1 MTSAQQALA
10 QYARV
15 NTVSAVEDAS
25 PHRLI
30 QLLLDGALERITVAR
45 RALESGQVAAR
56 GTAIGKTVDIVS
68 ALRSSLNFEAGGEV
82 AANLEA
88 LYDYVERRLLQAN
101 LEASETML
109 DECARLLHEVKEGW
123 DGIGQAA

>member
-15 NTVSAVEDAS
+15 NTVSSVEDAS

-30 QLLLDGALERITVAR
+30 QLLLDGALERIAVAR

-101 LEASETML
+101 LEASDAML

>member
-30 QLLLDGALERITVAR
+30 QLLLDGALERIAVAR

-101 LEASETML
+101 LEASEAML

>member
-15 NTVSAVEDAS
+15 NTVSSVEDAS

-30 QLLLDGALERITVAR
+30 QLLLDGALERIAVAR

-101 LEASETML
+101 LEASEAML